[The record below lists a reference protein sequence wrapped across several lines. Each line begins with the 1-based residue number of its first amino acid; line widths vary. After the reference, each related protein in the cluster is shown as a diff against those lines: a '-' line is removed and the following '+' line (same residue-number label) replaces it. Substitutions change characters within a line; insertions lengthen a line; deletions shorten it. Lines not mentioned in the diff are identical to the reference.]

1 MLSFQLFRKS
11 KTIPK
16 QKGLFK
22 NKPKMQKTGSQMER
36 WSGRGGG
43 ALAGGREDPLHRLG
57 RTQEGMLRGSLA
69 GSHGRSRPAA
79 LSSVFSLKPSWC
91 HVGGEGLVVAEPSG
105 GLQRP
110 LLGTGSIQL
119 RAESLNVSAP
129 STKLWNNEYF
139 VSLLVEKR
147 TQLFSLPPFPHLK
160 GPGFEAGNS
169 GIPCSRTKFRACLVS
184 KKS

>member
-1 MLSFQLFRKS
+1 MGEPWL
-11 KTIPK
+11 
-16 QKGLFK
+16 
-22 NKPKMQKTGSQMER
+22 
-36 WSGRGGG
+36 G
-43 ALAGGREDPLHRLG
+43 AG
-57 RTQEGMLRGSLA
+57 RTPSTAWEGCGK
-69 GSHGRSRPAA
+69 GCCVDPWPAA
-79 LSSVFSLKPSWC
+79 LSSVFSLQPSWC
-91 HVGGEGLVVAEPSG
+91 HIGVGGEGLVVAEPSG